1 MKKVFVFALS
11 AIALISLVVTTVYFL
26 PLNQGNFGGFQ
37 RPLPIPPL
45 AESSFDGSVRTFD
58 LTMQAGTTEFIDGQE
73 IETWGI
79 NGDYLSPT
87 LRVNDGEEI
96 QIRVSNELPED
107 TTMHWHG
114 LHVPAKMDG
123 GPHQP
128 IEIGGIWAP
137 NWQVSQKASTNWY
150 HPHLH
155 GRSEAHVKAGLVG
168 MFIVDDSEEAD
179 LDLPRTYGIDDIP
192 VIVHDAPDALVSTN
206 PFRTAIDELLGGRGA
221 QNLTIVN
228 GELEPY
234 LDVTT
239 SLVRLRLLNGSIGD
253 VFDFSFSDQRDF
265 SIIASE
271 GGLFDAPVSTNSIL
285 MSPGERYEILVGFEP
300 GETAVLNRSALSDDN
315 GESTVESTIEFRAAP
330 TLSGATDVPETLVA
344 QTVRDSQQVSG
355 TRTFDMSGV
364 QINGLMM
371 DMNRIDQVVHAG
383 TSEIWSIKNLDR
395 RELHNFH
402 VHGVSFRV
410 LDIGGEAPPAHQVWD
425 KDTVLVPPETT
436 VNLLVTF
443 PEVSGEGWPFMFH
456 CHFLR
461 HEGRGMMGQYLV
473 VNQGESLNPE
483 EHEIASMAG
492 HSH

>member
-1 MKKVFVFALS
+1 M
-11 AIALISLVVTTVYFL
+11 
-26 PLNQGNFGGFQ
+26 
-37 RPLPIPPL
+37 
-45 AESSFDGSVRTFD
+45 
-58 LTMQAGTTEFIDGQE
+58 
-73 IETWGI
+73 
-79 NGDYLSPT
+79 
-87 LRVNDGEEI
+87 
-96 QIRVSNELPED
+96 
-107 TTMHWHG
+107 
-114 LHVPAKMDG
+114 
-123 GPHQP
+123 
-128 IEIGGIWAP
+128 
-137 NWQVSQKASTNWY
+137 
-150 HPHLH
+150 
-155 GRSEAHVKAGLVG
+155 G

-192 VIVHDAPDALVSTN
+192 VIIHDAPDALVSTN
-206 PFRTAIDELLGGRGA
+206 PFRTAIDELLGSRGA

-271 GGLFDAPVSTNSIL
+271 GGLFDAPVSATSIL

-383 TSEIWSIKNLDR
+383 TSEIWSIRNLDR

-425 KDTVLVPPETT
+425 KDTVLVPPETA

-443 PEVSGEGWPFMFH
+443 PDVSGEGWPFMFH

-473 VNQGESLNPE
+473 VDQGDSLKPQD
-483 EHEIASMAG
+483 HQISSSMD
-492 HSH
+492 H